1 MLSVTSPH
9 RPPATESL
17 AAVFHGDQGSVVLS
31 HIPTPKPR
39 GREVLVRVE
48 ACTLCG
54 SDLHSFKGTRK
65 VAVPTILGHE
75 IVGRIEAFGPD
86 APRTDASGLPL
97 AIGTRIV
104 WGIVASCGECFCC
117 QRGLTQ
123 KCLRAFKYG
132 HQPFTEGY
140 ELLGGLA
147 EHCLLVPGTT
157 ILQVPES
164 LCLEAVAPCGCA
176 TATIAAAMESVD
188 TLEGR
193 TVLITGA
200 GLLGLTAAAM
210 ARSLGAAEVI
220 ISDINSARL
229 MLVAKYGATRCVLPA
244 DIGLVVGDAT
254 NGYGVDLAL
263 EVSGATQAFES
274 LWPHVRLGG
283 TIALVGAVFPNDAI
297 SLSMEHIVRRNLTI
311 RGIHNYGTPHLIK
324 AIKFLTEHASTYHLD
339 SVVARWFP
347 LSEIREAFK
356 AGLEPDYI
364 RIGVRP

>member
-1 MLSVTSPH
+1 MTISQSSKHTMQP
-9 RPPATESL
+9 ESL
-17 AAVFHGDQGSVVLS
+17 AAVFRGHCGTIDLEK
-31 HIPTPKPR
+31 IPTPTPK
-39 GREVLVRVE
+39 GKEILVRVE
-48 ACTLCG
+48 ACSLCG
-54 SDLHSFKGTRK
+54 SDMHSFKAKRK
-65 VAVPTILGHE
+65 TPVPTILGHE

-86 APRTDASGLPL
+86 APRQDASRAELTEGSRIIWGL
-97 AIGTRIV
+97 
-104 WGIVASCGECFCC
+104 VASCGECFCC

-123 KCLRAFKYG
+123 KCLHAVKYG
-132 HQPFTEGY
+132 HQAFTEGY

-157 ILQVPES
+157 IIRVPES
-164 LCLEAVAPCGCA
+164 LRLEAVTPCGCA

-324 AIKFLTEHASTYHLD
+324 AIKFLAEHASTYHLD